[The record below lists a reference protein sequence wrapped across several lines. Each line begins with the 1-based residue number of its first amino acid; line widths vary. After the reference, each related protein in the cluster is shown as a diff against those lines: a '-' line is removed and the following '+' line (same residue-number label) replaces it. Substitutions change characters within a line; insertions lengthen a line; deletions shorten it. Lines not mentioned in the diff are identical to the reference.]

1 MEHIKYEL
9 FLLINEELLKRKYIS
24 EEVFAKVNDILY
36 TKIKKVKGE

>member
-36 TKIKKVKGE
+36 TKIKR